1 MKLRHIWIVFK
12 KEVMDLTRDK
22 RTIMTSILVP
32 MLIVPLLNIIMGGGA
47 EKFTKGLSEN
57 VTIAL
62 SETSNTADIKELV
75 QNKLLVNNPNLVLM
89 DVDNPSEALKNEQVR
104 CILDFEEGFE
114 EKLEQGRPFKITLLY
129 DESKTKSQ
137 ASVDIVASAIEQYK
151 EGVVSERITALGLSK
166 ELLQP
171 VVVER
176 NNVAENKQGSNMML
190 LMMLPMMVGLLVS
203 IGGIPAAT
211 DLVAGEKERK
221 TFEPLLT
228 TMPNRG
234 SLLAGKYLA
243 VTLFSFVSVIAIVA
257 GMVIGYMINR
267 NTLTMGIGSQIA
279 GFELQPMA
287 ALLTIVITI
296 ALGMTFSGI
305 QIALSAF
312 ARSYKEAQ
320 TYLSFLMIIAMAP
333 GYMTMFLQ
341 PGDLKTYMFAV
352 PVLNTI
358 SAFKMILGGVVNY
371 PNLILALATSVIF
384 VAATLWLAASLFKKE
399 KVLFR
404 N

>member
-1 MKLRHIWIVFK
+1 MKLKHIWIVFK
-12 KEVMDLTRDK
+12 KEVKDLTRDK
-22 RTIMTSILVP
+22 RTIITSIFVP
-32 MLIVPLLNIIMGGGA
+32 MLLVPLLNIFMGGSA
-47 EKFTKGLSEN
+47 KKFTKDLNEN

-62 SETSNTADIKELV
+62 SESSNTADTKELLQQKV
-75 QNKLLVNNPNLVLM
+75 LANNPNLVL
-89 DVDNPSEALKNEQVR
+89 VDADNTSEALKSEQIR
-104 CILDFEEGFE
+104 CILDFEKGFE
-114 EKLEQGRPFKITLLY
+114 EKLAKGEPFKITLQY

-137 ASVDIVASAIEQYK
+137 ASVDIVTSAIEQYK
-151 EGVVSERITALGLSK
+151 AEIVRERITALGLN
-166 ELLQP
+166 EQILQP
-171 VVVER
+171 VMIER
-176 NNVAENKQGSNMML
+176 NNVAQNKQGSNMML

-228 TMPNRG
+228 TMPDRG

-243 VTLFSFVSVIAIVA
+243 VTLFSLVSVVAIVT
-257 GMVIGYMINR
+257 GMVIGYIINP
-267 NTLTMGIGSQIA
+267 NTLTIGMDSQIA
-279 GFELQPMA
+279 GFEIQPMA
-287 ALLTIVITI
+287 VVLTLVITI

-305 QIALSAF
+305 QIVLSAF

-320 TYLSFLMIIAMAP
+320 TYLSFLMIVAMVP

-341 PGDLKTYMFAV
+341 PGDLKTYMFAI

-358 SAFKMILGGVVNY
+358 SAFKMILGGMVNY
-371 PNLILALATSVIF
+371 SNLILALVTSVIF
-384 VAATLWLAASLFKKE
+384 VAVTLWLAASLFKKE

>member
-1 MKLRHIWIVFK
+1 MKLKHIWIVFK
-12 KEVMDLTRDK
+12 KEVMDLTRDR

-32 MLIVPLLNIIMGGGA
+32 MLMVPLLNIIMGGSA
-47 EKFTKGLSEN
+47 KKFTSDLNEN

-62 SETSNTADIKELV
+62 SEASNKADIRELV
-75 QNKLLVNNPNLVLM
+75 QQKLVASNPNLILV
-89 DVDNPSEALKNEQVR
+89 DVEDPSEALKEEQVR
-104 CILDFEEGFE
+104 CILDFEESFE
-114 EKLEQGRPFKITLLY
+114 EKLADGRSFKITLLY

-137 ASVDIVASAIEQYK
+137 ASVDIVTSAIEHYK
-151 EGVVSERITALGLSK
+151 EEVVGDRIAALGLSK

-176 NNVAENKQGSNMML
+176 SNVAEGKQGNNMML
-190 LMMLPMMVGLLVS
+190 IMMLPMMVGLLVS

-228 TMPNRG
+228 TMPDRG

-243 VTLFSFVSVIAIVA
+243 VTLFSFVSVIAIVT
-257 GMVIGYMINR
+257 GMVIGYMINP
-267 NTLTMGIGSQIA
+267 NSLTMGIGSQIA
-279 GFELQPMA
+279 GFEFQPLA
-287 ALLTIVITI
+287 AVLTIVITI

-320 TYLSFLMIIAMAP
+320 TYLSFLMIAAMVP

-341 PGDLKTYMFAV
+341 PGDIKTYMFAV

-371 PNLILALATSVIF
+371 SNLILALVTSVIF
-384 VAATLWLAASLFKKE
+384 VAGTLLLAASLFKKE